1 MKLEEVE
8 EMEKLEAGVELERL
22 MEGEK
27 GEKLEQV
34 VLEEV
39 QKVTRSFRSLWASF
53 TMSPISRQV
62 GSGTT
67 ITWRLR
73 SSRRSRGPEEE
84 QVERENLIV
93 QLWWVPVALLG
104 TGSWFWSS

>member
-1 MKLEEVE
+1 MEVE
-8 EMEKLEAGVELERL
+8 KE
-22 MEGEK
+22 
-27 GEKLEQV
+27 EKLEQV

-39 QKVTRSFRSLWASF
+39 KLEQVELEQVELEEVQGVTRSLRSLWASF
-53 TMSPISRQV
+53 TMSPSSRQV

-73 SSRRSRGPEEE
+73 SSRRSRGVEEE
-84 QVERENLIV
+84 QVERENLMV
-93 QLWWVPVALLG
+93 QVWWLPVALLG